1 LQSQKSAQALL
12 KNLYNGLTLLKVKL
26 HSKSKGLKIA
36 KVTVAFIA
44 RQIFK
49 GVILKFLKPMRLS
62 FK

>member
-1 LQSQKSAQALL
+1 M
-12 KNLYNGLTLLKVKL
+12 KL